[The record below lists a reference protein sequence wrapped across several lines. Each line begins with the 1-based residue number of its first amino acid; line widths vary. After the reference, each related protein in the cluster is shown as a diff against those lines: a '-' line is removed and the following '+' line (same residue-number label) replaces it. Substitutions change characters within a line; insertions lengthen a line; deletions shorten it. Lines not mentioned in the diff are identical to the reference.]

1 MVIVHFS
8 INIMTKKAKHSG
20 GPNTNKGKAISSL
33 NSTTHGLTARRWLN
47 AEERALFDETVDAFN
62 NDFDPQT
69 SIEKVLIVKMSEC
82 TVRLMRIQNT
92 ENAMF
97 DLASSEAGHPEESI
111 KSLDNGSD
119 RLSEAVGLASSID
132 WKFDPGSFSSKMTI
146 LNEIDRQNIKDV
158 VSWIYVEDNM
168 PIIAHYITK
177 KCTKENLNL
186 NDFFSRET
194 DQPVHQIIR
203 IVKREDASYIS
214 APLPYGEFIETTHE
228 ISPSS
233 LQKYLNKLAFG
244 ISENLQAQLV
254 LKDIDQRTQQIKDA
268 AMPDTQKLSLIQ
280 RYRTADE
287 RQFSKSLGELL
298 KLREMLSDV

>member
-1 MVIVHFS
+1 
-8 INIMTKKAKHSG
+8 MTSKTKHSG
-20 GPNTNKGKAISSL
+20 GPNTDKGKAISSR

-47 AEERALFDETVDAFN
+47 VEEQALFDETVEAFN
-62 NDFDPQT
+62 NDFDPKT
-69 SIEKVLIVKMSEC
+69 SIERALIVKMAEC
-82 TVRLMRIQNT
+82 TVRLMRIQNS

-119 RLSEAVGLASSID
+119 RLSEAVGLASSMD
-132 WKFDPGSFSSKMTI
+132 WQFDLNAFVSKMTV

-168 PIIAHYITK
+168 PIVAYYVNK
-177 KCTKENLNL
+177 YCTKENLNL
-186 NDFFSRET
+186 DDFISRET
-194 DQPVHQIIR
+194 DQPAHQIIR
-203 IVKREDASYIS
+203 IVNREDTSYTKES
-214 APLPYGEFIETTHE
+214 LSYEEFIETTDK

-233 LQKYLNKLAFG
+233 LQKYLNKLAFSL
-244 ISENLQAQLV
+244 SENLQAQLV
-254 LKDIDQRTQQIKDA
+254 LKDIDHRTQQIKDA

>member
-1 MVIVHFS
+1 
-8 INIMTKKAKHSG
+8 MTNKPKHSG
-20 GPNTNKGKAISSL
+20 GPKSNKGKAISSR

-47 AEERALFDETVDAFN
+47 DEEQALFDETVEAFN

-69 SIEKVLIVKMSEC
+69 SIEKVLIVKMAEC
-82 TVRLMRIQNT
+82 TVRLMRIQNR

-119 RLSEAVGLASSID
+119 RLSEAVGLASSMD
-132 WKFDPGSFSSKMTI
+132 WQFDLNAFVSKMTV
-146 LNEIDRQNIKDV
+146 LNEIDHQNIKDV

-168 PIIAHYITK
+168 PIVDYYITK
-177 KCTKENLNL
+177 YCTKENLNL
-186 NDFFSRET
+186 DNFISQEM

-203 IVKREDASYIS
+203 IVNREDTSYTKE
-214 APLPYGEFIETTHE
+214 PLSYEEFIESTHE

-244 ISENLQAQLV
+244 LSENLQAQLV
-254 LKDIDQRTQQIKDA
+254 LKDIEQRTQQIKDA
-268 AMPDTQKLSLIQ
+268 AMPDPKKLDLIQ

-287 RQFSKSLGELL
+287 RLFSKTLKELIGL
-298 KLREMLSDV
+298 QKIRKNI

>member
-1 MVIVHFS
+1 
-8 INIMTKKAKHSG
+8 MTKKDKHST
-20 GPNTNKGKAISSL
+20 GPKTNKGKAISSR
-33 NSTTHGLTARRWLN
+33 NSTTHGLTARRWLDTN
-47 AEERALFDETVDAFN
+47 EQSLFDETVEAFN

-69 SIEKVLIVKMSEC
+69 SIERVLISKMAEC
-82 TVRLMRIQNT
+82 TVRLMRIQNR

-119 RLSEAVGLASSID
+119 RLSEAVGLAGSID
-132 WKFDPGSFSSKMTI
+132 WQFDSRAFASKMTV

-168 PIIAHYITK
+168 PIVAYYVNK
-177 KCTKENLNL
+177 YCTKENLNL
-186 NDFFSRET
+186 DDFISRET
-194 DQPVHQIIR
+194 DQPIHQIIR
-203 IVKREDASYIS
+203 IVKRKDTSYTKES
-214 APLPYGEFIETTHE
+214 LSYEEFIETTHK

-244 ISENLQAQLV
+244 LSENLQAQLV
-254 LKDIDQRTQQIKDA
+254 LKDIDHRTQQIKDA

>member
-1 MVIVHFS
+1 
-8 INIMTKKAKHSG
+8 MTNKTKYNG
-20 GPNTNKGKAISSL
+20 GPKTDKGKAISSR

-47 AEERALFDETVDAFN
+47 AEEQALFDETVEAFN

-69 SIEKVLIVKMSEC
+69 SIEKALIVKMAEC

-97 DLASSEAGHPEESI
+97 DLTSSEAGHPEESI

-119 RLSEAVGLASSID
+119 RLSEAVGLASSMD
-132 WKFDPGSFSSKMTI
+132 WQFDLNAFVSKMTV

-168 PIIAHYITK
+168 PIVAYYVNK
-177 KCTKENLNL
+177 YCTKENLNL
-186 NDFFSRET
+186 DDFISRET

-203 IVKREDASYIS
+203 IVKREDTSYTKES
-214 APLPYGEFIETTHE
+214 LSYEEFIETTDK

-233 LQKYLNKLAFG
+233 LQKYLNKLAFSL
-244 ISENLQAQLV
+244 SENLQAQLV
-254 LKDIDQRTQQIKDA
+254 LKDIDHRTQQIKDA

-287 RQFSKSLGELL
+287 RQFSKTLGELL

>member
-1 MVIVHFS
+1 
-8 INIMTKKAKHSG
+8 MTSKTKHSG
-20 GPNTNKGKAISSL
+20 GPKTDKGKAISSR
-33 NSTTHGLTARRWLN
+33 NSTTHGLTARRWIN
-47 AEERALFDETVDAFN
+47 ANEQSLFDETVEAFN

-69 SIEKVLIVKMSEC
+69 SIEKVLIVKMAEC
-82 TVRLMRIQNT
+82 TVRLMRIQNS

-97 DLASSEAGHPEESI
+97 DLASNEAGHPEDSI

-119 RLSEAVGLASSID
+119 RLSEAVGLASSMD
-132 WKFDPGSFSSKMTI
+132 WQFDLNAFVSKMTV

-158 VSWIYVEDNM
+158 VGWIYVEDNM
-168 PIIAHYITK
+168 PIVAYYITK

-186 NDFFSRET
+186 DDFISRET
-194 DQPVHQIIR
+194 DQPFHQIIR
-203 IVKREDASYIS
+203 IVKREDTSYIKELIS
-214 APLPYGEFIETTHE
+214 YEEFIETTHE

-244 ISENLQAQLV
+244 LSENLQAQLV

-287 RQFSKSLGELL
+287 RQFSKTLGELL
-298 KLREMLSDV
+298 ELQKRRNNI